1 MDPGTPGQFAAG
13 RDCWRRT
20 RTVIAQSPPEA
31 TVAVAALD
39 HASGARLEHCAQRP
53 FPAASTVK
61 LLILVAVDRSVQRGE
76 RTLTDLIEVRKDQK
90 VAGSGVL
97 NWLTSDLWLT
107 VRDLSWL
114 MIAISDNTA
123 SNLLMD
129 EVGLDA
135 IADIQTSL
143 NLQRTK
149 LARHFMRPVPGGP
162 QNLVTAADLVTVL
175 DAIRADAAACPA
187 SAWMMEMLADQQIR
201 DRLAR
206 HLPESVSFAG
216 KSGWQAGISHD
227 SGLLRGPHG
236 GVTVAVLT
244 EGLGDPHEAAAYI
257 GAIGRA
263 IVEDTGIAS

>member
-1 MDPGTPGQFAAG
+1 MEPGTPGPLAAG
-13 RDCWRRT
+13 RDCWQRT
-20 RTVIAQSPPEA
+20 RSVIAQSPPEA
-31 TVAVAALD
+31 TVAVAARD
-39 HASGARLEHCAQRP
+39 RDSGATLEHCAQRS

-61 LLILVAVDRSVQRGE
+61 LLILAAVDRSVRRGE
-76 RTLTDLIEVRKDQK
+76 RTLTDLIEVRQDQK

-97 NWLTSDLWLT
+97 NWLRSDLRLS

-129 EVGLDA
+129 VVGLDA

-143 NLQRTK
+143 NLQGTK
-149 LARHFMRPVPGGP
+149 LARHFMKPVLGGP
-162 QNLVTAADLVTVL
+162 QNLATAADLVTVL
-175 DAIRADAAACPA
+175 DAIQADPG
-187 SAWMMEMLADQQIR
+187 SAWMMELLDEQQVR

-216 KSGWQAGISHD
+216 KSGWQTGISHD
-227 SGLLRGPHG
+227 SGVLRGPHG
-236 GVTVAVLT
+236 AVTVAVLT
-244 EGLGDPHEAAAYI
+244 EGFGDSHEAAAYI

>member
-1 MDPGTPGQFAAG
+1 MDSGTPGPIAAG
-13 RDCWRRT
+13 RDCWQRT
-20 RTVIAQSPPEA
+20 RSVIAQSPPEA
-31 TVAVAALD
+31 TVAVAARD
-39 HASGARLEHCAQRP
+39 RDSGATLEHCAQRS

-61 LLILVAVDRSVQRGE
+61 LLILAAVDRSVRRGE
-76 RTLTDLIEVRKDQK
+76 RTLTDLIEVRQDQK

-97 NWLTSDLWLT
+97 NWLRSDLRLS

-143 NLQRTK
+143 NLQGTK
-149 LARHFMRPVPGGP
+149 LARHFMKPVPGGP

-175 DAIRADAAACPA
+175 DAIQEDAESDPE
-187 SAWMMEMLADQQIR
+187 SAWMMELLADQQIR

-206 HLPESVSFAG
+206 HLPECVSFAG
-216 KSGWQAGISHD
+216 KSGWQTGISHD
-227 SGLLRGPHG
+227 SGLLRGPHRA
-236 GVTVAVLT
+236 VTVAVLT
-244 EGLGDPHEAAAYI
+244 EGFGDAHEAAAYI